1 MTRTLRKLVTNAL
14 LASAMSACMALSA
27 EQANA
32 ATGYTQTTYPI
43 VLAHGLLG
51 FKTLLGVLDYWYEIP
66 SALTSSGATVYV
78 TQVTAVQSSE
88 VRGEQL
94 LSQIQTILAATGA
107 KKVNLIGHSQGG
119 IDARYVA
126 AVRPDLVASVTTVA
140 TPHKGAALADYL
152 GSLPPSEQQLDAA
165 LFNAIGQLI
174 DSAAGGSPSVQDAW
188 GAMQSLSTAGAT
200 AFNTSYPQGVPT
212 TACGSGAPS
221 GNGILFYSWGGTGI
235 ATNALDISDLVL
247 DLTSKV
253 YNGPNDGLVGQCSSH
268 FGTVI
273 RDNYNMNH
281 LDEVNQ
287 VAGLVSPFETSPLTL
302 FRAQANR
309 LKGAGL

>member
-1 MTRTLRKLVTNAL
+1 
-14 LASAMSACMALSA
+14 
-27 EQANA
+27 
-32 ATGYTQTTYPI
+32 
-43 VLAHGLLG
+43 LAHGLLG